1 MVSRRQGHGQGLP
14 PAAFGEG
21 RKRRG
26 RMAAC
31 PQKGF
36 PRGWTLG
43 RVRAGAAVLTV
54 LENADI
60 LGCALGEVVG
70 RHGEGKGGAVTLAGR
85 KGGPACGWVV
95 HSRQAPGTRGAILEA
110 LKDKPVKGMPL
121 DNGPGFAEFQKL
133 EGQPN
138 APIFFAEPH
147 KPWQRGCSGNAHGL
161 LRYFFPRG
169 CNFLD
174 VSQTGL
180 GHALGLICHRPRK
193 RLNWRTPFHVF
204 FETVALA

>member
-1 MVSRRQGHGQGLP
+1 M
-14 PAAFGEG
+14 
-21 RKRRG
+21 
-26 RMAAC
+26 
-31 PQKGF
+31 
-36 PRGWTLG
+36 
-43 RVRAGAAVLTV
+43 
-54 LENADI
+54 
-60 LGCALGEVVG
+60 
-70 RHGEGKGGAVTLAGR
+70 RHGDIGRPEEQPGLRVGSSFKAGGGDRRRVQGSHDCVSTIA
-85 KGGPACGWVV
+85 
-95 HSRQAPGTRGAILEA
+95 HSRQAAGMGRTILEA

-174 VSQTGL
+174 VSQAGL
-180 GHALGLICHRPRK
+180 GRALGLIGHRPRK
-193 RLNWRTPFHVF
+193 RLNWRTLFHVF